1 MRSPAPLA
9 LLVLACAQERPP
21 APAPSR
27 LQAQLERAADM
38 EGVPRA
44 LLIALAYVDSR
55 LSMNQPSTDLA
66 YGLMHL
72 IDRDDAPMALSLTRA
87 ARLTG
92 LLPDELRTEPFA
104 NARGGAALLRAEAE
118 ALFAGH
124 HDLDSRRLG
133 DWWEA
138 VMRLSGGNPA
148 GEVRRFVPGNP
159 FNSCDELADFN
170 LAQLKDLLAAFADAE
185 QPYHPIPR
193 PKWRLRYGKYDHLAR
208 IAEWSAIGGEDE

>member
-9 LLVLACAQERPP
+9 LLVLACAQERPL

-138 VMRLSGGNPA
+138 VMRLSGVSDA
-148 GEVRRFVPGNP
+148 RT
-159 FNSCDELADFN
+159 ADS
-170 LAQLKDLLAAFADAE
+170 FAS
-185 QPYHPIPR
+185 QVF
-193 PKWRLRYGKYDHLAR
+193 
-208 IAEWSAIGGEDE
+208 